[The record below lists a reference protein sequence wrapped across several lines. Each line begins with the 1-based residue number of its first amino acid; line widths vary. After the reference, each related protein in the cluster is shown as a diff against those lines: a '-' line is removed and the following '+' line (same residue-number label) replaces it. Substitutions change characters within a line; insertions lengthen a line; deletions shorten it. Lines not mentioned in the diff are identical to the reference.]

1 MKADLV
7 NAIIPSSIAF
17 SLTLIS
23 TTTKKS
29 PLKYHLCAGQF
40 LGDIKAPDGRMC
52 LIRNLYHNDS

>member
-7 NAIIPSSIAF
+7 NVIISSSIAF

-23 TTTKKS
+23 TKKS